1 MALEISVEQAGGAAE
16 PTSIVALTGELDA
29 SNFGELIE
37 TGRRLYGDG
46 TRRIV
51 LDLAG
56 LTFLASSG
64 LVALHSL
71 VRIMRGEP
79 PPDPEAGWGA
89 IHTLEFDV
97 SGGRTQDEVALVAPQ
112 PAVDRVLERTGL
124 KRLFRVHPD
133 RGSAGADA

>member
-1 MALEISVEQAGGAAE
+1 MTLDISVEAADAAV

-29 SNFGELIE
+29 SNYSQLID
-37 TGRRLYGDG
+37 TGRRLSDEG

-51 LDLAG
+51 LDLGG

-71 VRIMRGEP
+71 IRILRGEP

-89 IHTLEFDV
+89 IHSLEFDV
-97 SGGRTQDEVALVAPQ
+97 SAGSAQDEVVLVAPQ
-112 PAVDRVLERTGL
+112 PAVDRVLDRTGL

-133 RGSAGADA
+133 RSSAVADA

>member
-1 MALEISVEQAGGAAE
+1 MALEISVEGADGAV

-37 TGRRLYGDG
+37 TGRRLYGEG

-71 VRIMRGEP
+71 IRILRGEP

-89 IHTLEFDV
+89 IHSLEFDV
-97 SGGRTQDEVALVAPQ
+97 SGGSAQDEVGLVAPQ
-112 PAVDRVLERTGL
+112 PAVDRVLDRTGL

-133 RGSAGADA
+133 RGSAIADA

>member
-1 MALEISVEQAGGAAE
+1 MTLEIGVEAAAADV
-16 PTSIVALTGELDA
+16 PTSIVTLTGELDA
-29 SNFGELIE
+29 SNFTELID
-37 TGRRLYGDG
+37 TGRRLHADG

-71 VRIMRGEP
+71 IRILRGEP

-89 IHTLEFDV
+89 LHSLEFDV
-97 SGGRTQDEVALVAPQ
+97 SGGSTQSEVALVGPQ

-133 RGSAGADA
+133 RAAAIADA